1 MQGLIHTFAPTNRNM
16 SRSYTK
22 IYSRIL
28 LLAVAMLMSFSIA
41 ATSQVQKSDTTYLH
55 YNRLKKDRNVLKNFH
70 VTLPVIKTY
79 GTMPAKTVST
89 AILDDKLLSNVQVYP
104 NPVTDQIN
112 LKYTLSRPS
121 NVNIKI
127 MDVLGNEVVTLF
139 AQHVDKGGEQ
149 KFTSSIS
156 NKMNSGF
163 YFVRI
168 VVGTESVI
176 RRISIL

>member
-1 MQGLIHTFAPTNRNM
+1 MR
-16 SRSYTK
+16 RSYTK

-28 LLAVAMLMSFSIA
+28 LLAVAMLMSFSIVA
-41 ATSQVQKSDTTYLH
+41 NSQIQKTDTTYLH
-55 YNRLKKDRNVLKNFH
+55 LNRLKKDKNVLKNFH
-70 VTLPVIKTY
+70 VNLPVIKTY
-79 GTMPAKTVST
+79 GSLPAKTVVTSSP
-89 AILDDKLLSNVQVYP
+89 DDKLLTNVQVYP

-112 LKYTLSRPS
+112 LKYTISRPS

-139 AQHVDKGGEQ
+139 SQHVDKGGEQ

-168 VVGTESVI
+168 VVGTESAI